1 MIKKFKEFL
10 EESIKEIKEKEENNI
25 AINENKEKE
34 NEEDLLAMYCCGVF
48 DDLFK

>member
-25 AINENKEKE
+25 AINKEKE
-34 NEEDLLAMYCCGVF
+34 DEEDLLAMYCCGVF

>member
-25 AINENKEKE
+25 AINKEKE
-34 NEEDLLAMYCCGVF
+34 DEEDLLAMYYCGIF

>member
-1 MIKKFKEFL
+1 MFKNFKEFL

-25 AINENKEKE
+25 AINKEKE
-34 NEEDLLAMYCCGVF
+34 DEEDLLAMYCCGVF

>member
-25 AINENKEKE
+25 AINKEKE
-34 NEEDLLAMYCCGVF
+34 DEKDLLAMYCCGIF

>member
-25 AINENKEKE
+25 AINKEKE
-34 NEEDLLAMYCCGVF
+34 DEEDLLAMYYCGVF

>member
-1 MIKKFKEFL
+1 MFKIFKEFL

-25 AINENKEKE
+25 AINKEKE
-34 NEEDLLAMYCCGVF
+34 DEEDLLAMYCCGVF

>member
-25 AINENKEKE
+25 AINKEKE
-34 NEEDLLAMYCCGVF
+34 DEEDLLAMYCCSVF

>member
-25 AINENKEKE
+25 AINKEKKD
-34 NEEDLLAMYCCGVF
+34 EEDLLAMYCCGVF

>member
-1 MIKKFKEFL
+1 MFKIFKEFL

-25 AINENKEKE
+25 AINKEKE
-34 NEEDLLAMYCCGVF
+34 DEEDLLAMYCCGIF

>member
-1 MIKKFKEFL
+1 MFKKFKEFL

-25 AINENKEKE
+25 AINKENNKE
-34 NEEDLLAMYCCGVF
+34 EEDLLAMYCCGVF

>member
-25 AINENKEKE
+25 AINKEKKD
-34 NEEDLLAMYCCGVF
+34 EEDLLAMYYCGVF

>member
-25 AINENKEKE
+25 AINKEKE
-34 NEEDLLAMYCCGVF
+34 NEEKDLLAMYYCGIF

>member
-25 AINENKEKE
+25 AINKEKE
-34 NEEDLLAMYCCGVF
+34 DEEDLLAMYCCGVF
-48 DDLFK
+48 DNLFK